1 MFPRIVCVWLCVLG
15 EILCVALFWASLW
28 LWRAAVGGYKGVG
41 TVDMKVGNGEL
52 QSWSLIGLGI

>member
-1 MFPRIVCVWLCVLG
+1 MWLCVLG

-28 LWRAAVGGYKGVG
+28 LWRAAVGGYKEVG